1 MMQHYYRSVI
11 PGSLFLNQSD
21 GKNSSAKG
29 RDPPLFSL
37 AYIKTRDVLKSIK
50 WIEAKISPFQKFFFL
65 LLSPLL
71 PLLVLPIRE
80 TPALSCGLANVTRAQ
95 YQESSE

>member
-1 MMQHYYRSVI
+1 MQHYYRSVF

-21 GKNSSAKG
+21 GKDSSAKG

-37 AYIKTRDVLKSIK
+37 AYIKAPDVSKSIE
-50 WIEAKISPFQKFFFL
+50 WIEAKISTFQKFFFL

-71 PLLVLPIRE
+71 LLVLPICE
-80 TPALSCGLANVTRAQ
+80 TPALSCGLANVARAQ

>member
-1 MMQHYYRSVI
+1 MQHYYCSVI
-11 PGSLFLNQSD
+11 PGSLFLNHSD
-21 GKNSSAKG
+21 GKNSSAKC

-37 AYIKTRDVLKSIK
+37 AYIKARDVSKSIE
-50 WIEAKISPFQKFFFL
+50 WIEAKISTFQKFFFL

-71 PLLVLPIRE
+71 LLLLVLPICE